1 MAPTVDALIPRLGFG
16 TALVPDESL
25 PLLLRVAIAQGVRL
39 FDTAEGY
46 GSETAVGRA
55 VRLSVLPRSAF
66 WIVSKTKRSP
76 MEAIRGTLRALGMG
90 YIDVSFPVLIIHL
103 LHQCR
108 YGVKINL
115 S

>member
-76 MEAIRGTLRALGMG
+76 MEAIRGTLRALGTG
-90 YIDVSFPVLIIHL
+90 YIDVSFPVLVIHL
-103 LHQCR
+103 LLHCH
-108 YGVKINL
+108 VDMVLKLI
-115 S
+115 